1 MGQGDPGGQHQ
12 VGLSS
17 PNIRKQGGSVQERIG
32 TFIRAYEEQGFH
44 RTGTT
49 VDQLSGDWLVDE
61 VRQIGLEPVR
71 EEFSLN
77 RVDPIDAFLVVKNR
91 KIEGLPLFDGAFTNS
106 AGIVGHLG
114 SLNSHASIGLAEAPP
129 NTAGADDFG

>member
-1 MGQGDPGGQHQ
+1 MQG
-12 VGLSS
+12 
-17 PNIRKQGGSVQERIG
+17 RIG
-32 TFIRAYEEQGFH
+32 TFIEAYEKQGFH

-49 VDQLSGDWLVDE
+49 VDELSGDWLVDE
-61 VRQIGLEPVR
+61 VRQMGLEPVR

-77 RVDPIDAFLVVKNR
+77 RVDPIDAFLVANTR
-91 KIEGLPLFDGAFTNS
+91 RIEALPLFDGAFTNS

>member
-1 MGQGDPGGQHQ
+1 M
-12 VGLSS
+12 
-17 PNIRKQGGSVQERIG
+17 QERIG

-71 EEFSLN
+71 DEFSLN

-91 KIEGLPLFDGAFTNS
+91 KIEGLPLSDGAFTSS

-114 SLNSHASIGLAEAPP
+114 SLNSPASIGLAEAPP
-129 NTAGADDFG
+129 TATEADALGDARRQNQHQAIVVITRGAARRPC

>member
-1 MGQGDPGGQHQ
+1 MQRISLTIYTRSRPGSHSHARSAAFTSQSCLQAIGHPTSNSTIYNLLNRHGWRK
-12 VGLSS
+12 GLSS

-61 VRQIGLEPVR
+61 VRQIGLEPMAR
-71 EEFSLN
+71 AISKEL
-77 RVDPIDAFLVVKNR
+77 RL
-91 KIEGLPLFDGAFTNS
+91 L
-106 AGIVGHLG
+106 
-114 SLNSHASIGLAEAPP
+114 ASDLQHGR
-129 NTAGADDFG
+129 TKRT

>member
-1 MGQGDPGGQHQ
+1 MQG
-12 VGLSS
+12 L
-17 PNIRKQGGSVQERIG
+17 IG

-71 EEFSLN
+71 EEFSLIRSDR
-77 RVDPIDAFLVVKNR
+77 RVSRCEQPQD
-91 KIEGLPLFDGAFTNS
+91 
-106 AGIVGHLG
+106 
-114 SLNSHASIGLAEAPP
+114 
-129 NTAGADDFG
+129 